1 MKSYLVKN
9 AKIYQHLYATLYA
22 TFYSRNNKFGAENW
36 SIFELCYIERIN
48 SRKNNGTVPSN
59 SSIKQAEIAK
69 NSEHYK
75 RSTLTINE
83 FELIPITDKYQFVS
97 KKVPQK
103 RLDQQQK
110 S

>member
-1 MKSYLVKN
+1 MNIFMLLYIQHFIHVITSLVQKIDQSLNYAIQNGLTVEKTMEQYL
-9 AKIYQHLYATLYA
+9 ATVLL
-22 TFYSRNNKFGAENW
+22 NKQK
-36 SIFELCYIERIN
+36 L
-48 SRKNNGTVPSN
+48 P
-59 SSIKQAEIAK
+59 K

-83 FELIPITDKYQFVS
+83 FELIPITDKYKFVS